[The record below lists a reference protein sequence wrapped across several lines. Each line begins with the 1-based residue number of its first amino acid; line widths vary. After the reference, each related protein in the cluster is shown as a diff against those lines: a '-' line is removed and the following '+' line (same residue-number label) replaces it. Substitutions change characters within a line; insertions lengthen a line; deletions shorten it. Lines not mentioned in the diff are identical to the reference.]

1 MMKTITYRDALKEAL
16 REEMQ
21 RDEKVFLMGE
31 DIAEYGG
38 AYKVTD
44 GLFRE
49 FGKERV
55 RNTPISEAAIIGTA
69 LGAAI
74 TGMRPV
80 AELMYID
87 FTGVS
92 MDQIVNQV
100 AKIRYMVGGQLNVPL
115 VIRTQGGAGRS
126 SAAQHAQSL
135 EAWFAH
141 VPGLLVVM
149 PSTPYDAKGLL
160 KTAIRDDNPVMFIE
174 HKLLYTEEGEIPE
187 EEYTIP
193 FGVADIKRE
202 GEDLTI
208 VATSRMVLHTLAA
221 AEELADEGIEAEV
234 IDPRTL
240 MPLDKETILDS
251 VRKTN
256 RLLIAHEAVGRGGFG
271 AEIAAL
277 AAREAFDYLDAPIE
291 RVAAAPVPVPFAPV
305 MEKFVIPDKDDIIES
320 ARRLVRYEI

>member
-1 MMKTITYRDALKEAL
+1 MKTITYRDALKEAL
-16 REEMQ
+16 AEEME
-21 RDEKVFLMGE
+21 RDEAVFLMGE

-44 GLFRE
+44 GLFKD
-49 FGKERV
+49 FGKDRI

-69 LGAAI
+69 LGAAV

-87 FTGVS
+87 FTAVG

-100 AKIRYMVGGQLNVPL
+100 AKIRYMVGGQLDVPL

-135 EAWFAH
+135 EAWFVH
-141 VPGLLVVM
+141 IPGLLVVM

-160 KTAIRDDNPVMFIE
+160 KTAIRDDNPIMFIE

-193 FGVADIKRE
+193 LGVADIKRE
-202 GEDLTI
+202 GEDITI
-208 VATSRMVLHTLAA
+208 LATSRMVLNALIAA
-221 AEELADEGIEAEV
+221 DTLADEGISAEV
-234 IDPRTL
+234 VDPRTL
-240 MPLDKETILDS
+240 MPLDKESILDS

-256 RLLIAHEAVGRGGFG
+256 RLLVAHEAVGRAGFG

-277 AAREAFDYLDAPIE
+277 VVREAFDYLDAPIE
-291 RVAAAPVPVPFAPV
+291 RVAAMPVPVPFAPV
-305 MEKFVIPDKDDIIES
+305 MENFVIPNAEQIADA
-320 ARRLVRYEI
+320 ARKLVRYEI

>member
-1 MMKTITYRDALKEAL
+1 MGTITYRDALKEAL

-21 RDEKVFLMGE
+21 RDETVFLMGE

-44 GLFRE
+44 GLHHE
-49 FGKERV
+49 FGKERI

-87 FTGVS
+87 FTAVG

-100 AKIRYMVGGQLNVPL
+100 AKIRYMVGGQLDVPL
-115 VIRTQGGAGRS
+115 VIRTQGGPGRS

-149 PSTPYDAKGLL
+149 PSTPHDAKGLL

-174 HKLLYTEEGEIPE
+174 HKLLYTEEGEIADG
-187 EEYTIP
+187 EYTIP

-202 GEDLTI
+202 GDDLTI
-208 VATSRMVLHTLAA
+208 FATSRMVLKVLDA
-221 AEELADEGIEAEV
+221 AEELSAEGIEVEV

-240 MPLDKETILDS
+240 VPLDEDTILNS

-256 RLLIAHEAVGRGGFG
+256 RLLVAHEAVGRAGFG

-277 AAREAFDYLDAPIE
+277 VVREAFDYLDAPIE
-291 RVAAAPVPVPFAPV
+291 RVTAAPVPVPFAPV
-305 MEKFVIPDKDDIIES
+305 MENFVIPDKDNIIEA
-320 ARRLVRYEI
+320 ARKLVNYEI

>member
-1 MMKTITYRDALKEAL
+1 MGTITYRDALKEAL
-16 REEMQ
+16 REEML
-21 RDEKVFLMGE
+21 RDETVFLMGE

-49 FGKERV
+49 FGKDRI

-87 FTGVS
+87 FSAVG

-100 AKIRYMVGGQLNVPL
+100 AKIRYMVGGQLDVPL
-115 VIRTQGGAGRS
+115 VIRTQGGPGRS

-160 KTAIRDDNPVMFIE
+160 KTAIRDDNPIMFIE
-174 HKLLYTEEGEIPE
+174 HKLLYTEEGEIPDG
-187 EEYTIP
+187 EYTIP
-193 FGVADIKRE
+193 FGVADTKRE

-208 VATSRMVLHTLAA
+208 FATSRMVLKVLDA
-221 AEELADEGIEAEV
+221 AEELSAEGIEVEV

-240 MPLDKETILDS
+240 VPLDEETILNS

-256 RLLIAHEAVGRGGFG
+256 RLLIAHEAVGRAGFG

-277 AAREAFDYLDAPIE
+277 VVREAFDYLDAPIE
-291 RVAAAPVPVPFAPV
+291 RVTAAPVPVPFAPV
-305 MEKFVIPDKDDIIES
+305 MENFVIPDKDNIIEA
-320 ARRLVRYEI
+320 ARKLVNYEI